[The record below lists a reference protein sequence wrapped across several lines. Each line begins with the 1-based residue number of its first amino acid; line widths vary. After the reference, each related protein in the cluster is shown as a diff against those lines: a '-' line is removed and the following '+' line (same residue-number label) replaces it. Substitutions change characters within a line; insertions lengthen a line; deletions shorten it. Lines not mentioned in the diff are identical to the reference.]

1 MGKLT
6 EFNKSYNSN
15 DIWRVRNKNK
25 FCYTFRQNHFSG
37 IIRIHLDY
45 IFMSNSL
52 EEYVKTAYI
61 LNAFSTDNST
71 VFCTFSFDC
80 NFQKGSSF
88 WKINNL
94 QVLNEDFVEEKLHSA
109 REKPASK

>member
-1 MGKLT
+1 M
-6 EFNKSYNSN
+6 
-15 DIWRVRNKNK
+15 
-25 FCYTFRQNHFSG
+25 TFGEYATKINFVT
-37 IIRIHLDY
+37 HLDKTISQVLYEY
-45 IFMSNSL
+45 IQTIFLCQNSL